1 MSASPRRS
9 PFFAPFRIL
18 RAHPQLVLSAAIGL
32 GALMILPP
40 ALRHSTRLLI
50 GWNIGLIA
58 YFILVAS
65 LISQATHQAI
75 RRRAQLLDEGRG
87 MILMLS
93 VLVATASFGAIIDE
107 LATVRDLHGAEKYW
121 GIALTL
127 LTVITSWL
135 FLHLT
140 FALHYAHEYYFA
152 NIVAAETHARG
163 IRGLDFPGSS
173 NPNYIDFIYFAYA
186 IGVSFAT
193 SDVNVTKTIFRSAV
207 LVHSIIAFFYNS
219 LILALMVNI
228 GSNLI

>member
-1 MSASPRRS
+1 MPASPRRS
-9 PFFAPFRIL
+9 PFLAPYRIL
-18 RAHPQLVLSAAIGL
+18 RAHPQLALSAAIGL
-32 GALMILPP
+32 GALVILPP
-40 ALRHSTRLLI
+40 GLRHSTRLLI

-65 LISQATHQAI
+65 LIAQASHQAI
-75 RRRAQLLDEGRG
+75 RRRAQLLDEGRA

-93 VLVATASFGAIIDE
+93 VLVATASLGAIIDE
-107 LATVRDLHGAEKYW
+107 LGTVRDLRGGEKYW
-121 GIALTL
+121 GIGLTL

-140 FALHYAHEYYFA
+140 FALHYAHDFYFA
-152 NIVAAETHARG
+152 EISADQSHTTGV
-163 IRGLDFPGSS
+163 RGLDFPGVH
-173 NPNYIDFIYFAYA
+173 NPNYLDFIYFAYA

-193 SDVNVTKTIFRSAV
+193 SDVNVTQTNFRAMV

-219 LILALMVNI
+219 FILALMVNI

>member
-9 PFFAPFRIL
+9 PFLAPVRIL
-18 RAHPQLVLSAAIGL
+18 RAHPQLALSAAIGF
-32 GALMILPP
+32 GALLILPP

-65 LISQATHQAI
+65 LIMQANHQAI
-75 RRRAQLLDEGRG
+75 RRRAQLLDEGRA
-87 MILMLS
+87 MILILS

-107 LATVRDLHGAEKYW
+107 LATVRDLHGGEKYW
-121 GIALTL
+121 GIGLTL

-140 FALHYAHEYYFA
+140 FALHYAHDYYFA
-152 NIVAAETHARG
+152 DIPVAEAHIRG
-163 IRGLDFPGSS
+163 VRGLDFPGAH

-193 SDVNVTKTIFRSAV
+193 SDVNVTRTNFRITV
-207 LVHSIIAFFYNS
+207 LAHSIVAFFYNS

>member
-1 MSASPRRS
+1 MSASHRRS
-9 PFFAPFRIL
+9 PFLAPFRIL
-18 RAHPQLVLSAAIGL
+18 RAHPQLTLSAAIGM

-40 ALRHSTRLLI
+40 GLRQSTRLLI

-65 LISQATHQAI
+65 LIAQANHHAI
-75 RRRAQLLDEGRG
+75 RRRAQLLDEGRA

-93 VLVATASFGAIIDE
+93 VLVATASFGAIIEE
-107 LATVRDLHGAEKYW
+107 LGMVKELHGVEKYW
-121 GIALTL
+121 EIGLTL

-152 NIVAAETHARG
+152 DIAASETQMRG
-163 IRGLDFPGSS
+163 ANGLDFPGVDR
-173 NPNYIDFIYFAYA
+173 PNYLDFLYFAFT

-193 SDVNVTKTIFRSAV
+193 SDVNITRPLFRATA
-207 LVHSIIAFFYNS
+207 LVHSIVAFFYNS
-219 LILALMVNI
+219 IILALMVNI